1 MFKFGCLSLWMLVSF
16 VCLDTMIVE
25 GALKSSEGYH
35 SSRSIHNGSS
45 ESNDEFEYNPN
56 LFLSDLNDIAE
67 NNNESDDDVEE
78 KREASRED
86 KSRANIST
94 DSVPD
99 SPDDSFFDEKK
110 GYDFSSDDEEKE
122 SFDDTQAKWESPT
135 EDSSPKRNIAQLYDD
150 AAIAKMYDD
159 AGDSFKLHWVI
170 DNGIP
175 ADAVTLS
182 ESPNSKFQESGSLDW
197 KQAVEGVGFL
207 LTMSL
212 HKKYHLKTLCVLQEL
227 NENLKFTYADRNSDL
242 RGYLLVGYKRN
253 SQGGFDKFYEGKD
266 TSFQADFF
274 DDSVRKYM
282 QQLNH

>member
-1 MFKFGCLSLWMLVSF
+1 MFKFRCLALWMLIYF
-16 VCLDTMIVE
+16 AYLDILIVE
-25 GALKSSEGYH
+25 GALKSSAEGYN
-35 SSRSIHNGSS
+35 SSRSIHLGSS
-45 ESNDEFEYNPN
+45 ESSDEFGYNPG
-56 LFLSDLNDIAE
+56 LSISDLNNIAE

-86 KSRANIST
+86 KSRANIY
-94 DSVPD
+94 SVPD

-110 GYDFSSDDEEKE
+110 GYGFGSDDEEKE

-159 AGDSFKLHWVI
+159 AGDSFKLRWAI
-170 DNGIP
+170 DNGIN

-182 ESPNSKFQESGSLDW
+182 ESPTSKFHEVGSLKW
-197 KQAVEGVGFL
+197 KQAVELASL

-212 HKKYHLKTLCVLQEL
+212 RKEYHLKTLCVLQEL

-253 SQGGFDKFYEGKD
+253 SQGGFDKFYEG
-266 TSFQADFF
+266 
-274 DDSVRKYM
+274 
-282 QQLNH
+282 